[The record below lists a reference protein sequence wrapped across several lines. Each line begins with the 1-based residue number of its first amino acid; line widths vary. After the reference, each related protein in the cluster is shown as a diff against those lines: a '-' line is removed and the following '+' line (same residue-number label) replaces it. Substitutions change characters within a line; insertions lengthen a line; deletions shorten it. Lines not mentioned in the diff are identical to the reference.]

1 MSTVLVTLVML
12 SLLLS
17 ILILGIMEIKVF
29 MTQNSERPVFDR
41 IVESVD
47 IDFQQ
52 MLYSLRVLF
61 GDGCI
66 VEFKVTL

>member
-1 MSTVLVTLVML
+1 
-12 SLLLS
+12 
-17 ILILGIMEIKVF
+17 

-41 IVESVD
+41 IVESAD